1 MIYLDYAAHT
11 PAAPEVLACLTR
23 MEQRFVGNPLAAHAA
38 GRAARA
44 ALDEAAR
51 RLAGCF
57 GVSAAEVVFTSGA
70 SEANNHALKGLVRA
84 GRHRGRHIL
93 STCLEHPSVSGP
105 LTVLQEQGCE
115 VELIDVRRDGTVD
128 LTHLRELMRPDTV
141 LVSVCLVDGELGAV
155 QPVEEIAALLRDY
168 PGCRFHVDAS
178 QAAGKRPV
186 SFEGI
191 DCLTFSA
198 HKFYGPAGCGGLL
211 VRAERAPEPL
221 IHGGRS
227 ASAHRSGTPALP
239 LAAAAAEALT
249 LACEH
254 QAQWRRIVEA
264 RRAALL
270 KAFRAYPQ
278 VRINSPA
285 DGSPYILNLSVGHVP
300 GGVFQAALDRRGVC
314 VSVKSACC
322 VPDVPSRPVLAV
334 SRDRKNA
341 RCSWR
346 VSLSH
351 LTTQRELDAFLKI
364 FDDCYKELAT

>member
-11 PAAPEVLACLTR
+11 PLAPEALECLVRTER
-23 MEQRFVGNPLAAHAA
+23 LFAGNPLSAHAA

-44 ALDEAAR
+44 ELDAVTR
-51 RLAGCF
+51 RVADCF
-57 GVSAAEVVFTSGA
+57 GARADEVVFTSGA
-70 SEANNHALKGLVRA
+70 SEANNHALKGLARA

-105 LTVLQEQGCE
+105 LTVLQERGCE
-115 VELIDVRRDGTVD
+115 VELIDVRQDGTVD
-128 LTHLRELMRPDTV
+128 LAHLRELLRPDTV

-155 QPVEEIAALLRDY
+155 QPVGEIAALLRDR

-178 QAAGKRPV
+178 QAAGKLPV

-198 HKFYGPAGCGGLL
+198 HKFHGPTGCGGLL
-211 VRAERAPEPL
+211 VRAECAPEPL
-221 IHGGRS
+221 VHGGRG
-227 ASAHRSGTPALP
+227 ANAHRSGTPALA
-239 LAAAAAEALT
+239 LAAAAAEALAS
-249 LACEH
+249 ACTH
-254 QAQWRRIVEA
+254 QAARRRTAETL
-264 RRAALL
+264 RAALL
-270 KAFRAYPQ
+270 AAFRAYPR

-285 DGSPYILNLSVGHVP
+285 DGSPYILNLSVQGVP
-300 GGVFQAALDRRGVC
+300 GGAFQAALDRRGVC

-346 VSLSH
+346 ISLSH
-351 LTTQRELDAFLKI
+351 LTTREELDAFLEI
-364 FDDCYKELAT
+364 FDVCYKELTT